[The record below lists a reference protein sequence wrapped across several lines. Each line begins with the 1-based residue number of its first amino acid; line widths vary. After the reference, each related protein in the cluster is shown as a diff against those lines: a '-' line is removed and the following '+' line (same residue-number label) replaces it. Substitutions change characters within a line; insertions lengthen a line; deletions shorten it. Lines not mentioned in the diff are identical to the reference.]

1 MNTIIMMLD
10 IDPPTITAQ
19 QKGVRV
25 VHGRPFFYEK
35 HEVTQ
40 ARRTIE
46 WAMKKYV
53 PDEPIQG
60 PVILSVALGIPTKDK
75 KRLKKEWK
83 DTRPDLDNMLKLLLD
98 CLTEMKFF
106 RDDAQVVQ
114 LHSQKKWSAEGYM
127 HIKITEIE
135 DAE

>member
-1 MNTIIMMLD
+1 MEIVMLLE

-53 PDEPIQG
+53 PDEPIET
-60 PVILSVALGIPTKDK
+60 PVRLTVKLGIPTNDK
-75 KRLKKEWK
+75 RKIRKGWK
-83 DTRPDLDNMLKLLLD
+83 DTRPDLDNMLKLMLD
-98 CLTEMKFF
+98 CLTEMSFLK
-106 RDDAQVVQ
+106 DDALIVQ
-114 LHSQKKWSAEGYM
+114 LVAEKKWTENGY
-127 HIKITEIE
+127 IFIVIE

>member
-53 PDEPIQG
+53 PDEPIET
-60 PVILSVALGIPTKDK
+60 PVRLTVKLGIPTKDK
-75 KRLKKEWK
+75 RKIRKGWK
-83 DTRPDLDNMLKLLLD
+83 DTRPDLDNMLKLMLD
-98 CLTEMKFF
+98 CLTEMSFLK
-106 RDDAQVVQ
+106 DDALIVQ
-114 LHSQKKWSAEGYM
+114 LVAEKKWAENGY
-127 HIKITEIE
+127 IFIVIE
-135 DAE
+135 DAR

>member
-1 MNTIIMMLD
+1 MEIIMLLE

-25 VHGRPFFYEK
+25 VHGKPFFYEK
-35 HEVTQ
+35 AEVTN
-40 ARRTIE
+40 ARRKIE
-46 WAMKKYV
+46 WAMKRYV

-60 PVILSVALGIPTKDK
+60 PVILSVALGVPTKDK
-75 KRLKKEWK
+75 KKLKKEWK

-98 CLTEMKFF
+98 CLTEMQVF
-106 RDDAQVVQ
+106 RDDAQIVQ
-114 LHSQKKWSAEGYM
+114 LHSQKKWSAEGYI